1 MEYWSTALGPQ
12 WLGFTSWI
20 LCILTL
26 TPITC
31 LNLVFQVPRIEKEQS
46 SQHTDGIILV
56 TNEAIYLFKVTG
68 LVPGTQHN
76 PPSLLRIM
84 STEVGSLRET
94 QHLVPKSCSL
104 FCPRFPSAE
113 GSILHFFSPII
124 NPHMNQ
130 WKRVAV
136 IRWVILTHPE
146 WQSEICM
153 TLFLHFLIPHDAFLP
168 LRDIHILDLNCVLL
182 CFCHNILCLVTSSRP
197 SPKSWGL
204 AKEMI

>member
-1 MEYWSTALGPQ
+1 M
-12 WLGFTSWI
+12 
-20 LCILTL
+20 
-26 TPITC
+26 
-31 LNLVFQVPRIEKEQS
+31 
-46 SQHTDGIILV
+46 
-56 TNEAIYLFKVTG
+56 
-68 LVPGTQHN
+68 
-76 PPSLLRIM
+76 
-84 STEVGSLRET
+84 

-130 WKRVAV
+130 WKRVAI

-153 TLFLHFLIPHDAFLP
+153 TLFLHVLISHDAFLP

-182 CFCHNILCLVTSSRP
+182 FFFFFCRNILCLVTSSRP
-197 SPKSWGL
+197 LPKSWGL
-204 AKEMI
+204 AKEMIWDYKWLTSRRSKGKWGQHVIFLTSVENTEIKCGHAVLLYRVLVFNKNLN